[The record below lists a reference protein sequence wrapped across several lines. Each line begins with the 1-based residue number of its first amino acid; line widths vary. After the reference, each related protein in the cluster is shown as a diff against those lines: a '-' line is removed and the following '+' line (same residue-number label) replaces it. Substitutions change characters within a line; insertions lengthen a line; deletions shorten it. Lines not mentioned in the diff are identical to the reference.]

1 MLIISHLIY
10 TGANL
15 VLEGTLSSLFGPQ
28 GGISFGTWL
37 TVIGP
42 LSVINLIVLWVVLVV
57 YFLGPLRGSSE
68 GVTGSSGGFF
78 SIVSMDNILDSV
90 TEGSES
96 IGMSGLHGYLDS
108 ADVVGGKDDVEKE
121 EKEEEED
128 EEKEKEEGGDEFYG
142 FRGENMDVGGRKGK
156 GKIITEGVIQYNDC
170 KGENVRH
177 MERLKVGHEKARDA
191 RIVQHRWKA
200 ELTTSSLPHRE
211 TSERPK
217 DDSDG
222 SCRTTKWFDSN
233 NNSSSGIVCS
243 SNNYNS
249 SSSSSSNNS
258 SSSSSNN
265 SSSSS
270 SNNSSNS
277 SNNVNS
283 CMTGLDGSDDSSKNM
298 NNDKDDINDNYN
310 KNNYDGNNNSSNMNK
325 NNVNDHNNN
334 DNNNDNND
342 SNNNNYNDKNKNNND
357 NNDDI
362 HNNDNK
368 NNNEVEVDS
377 YGSQLLRPNS
387 VAKQRQ
393 ISTNMRT
400 GVGKKYLSVWCG
412 DENIIDTRGS
422 RDKVSEE
429 TFGREVYGEKER
441 KGDREGGGEEKERRD
456 NIGELKMST
465 QPMEYPHWIVVSD
478 RCPSVCLSVCL
489 CVCLCVHLS
498 VCLSVCLSV

>member
-1 MLIISHLIY
+1 MRFYVPVYSVELLIISHLIY

-96 IGMSGLHGYLDS
+96 MGMSGLHGYLDS

-128 EEKEKEEGGDEFYG
+128 EEKEKEKEEGGDEFYG

-243 SNNYNS
+243 SNNNNDNS
-249 SSSSSSNNS
+249 SSSSSSNN
-258 SSSSSNN
+258 
-265 SSSSS
+265 
-270 SNNSSNS
+270 
-277 SNNVNS
+277 VNS
-283 CMTGLDGSDDSSKNM
+283 CMTRLDGSDDSSKNM
-298 NNDKDDINDNYN
+298 NNDEDDINDNYN
-310 KNNYDGNNNSSNMNK
+310 KNNYDGNNNSSNINK

-334 DNNNDNND
+334 NNNNHNND
-342 SNNNNYNDKNKNNND
+342 SNNNNYNIKNKNNND

-412 DENIIDTRGS
+412 DENIINTRGN
-422 RDKVSEE
+422 RDKISEE
-429 TFGREVYGEKER
+429 TSGREVDGEKER
-441 KGDREGGGEEKERRD
+441 KGEGEGGGEEKERRD